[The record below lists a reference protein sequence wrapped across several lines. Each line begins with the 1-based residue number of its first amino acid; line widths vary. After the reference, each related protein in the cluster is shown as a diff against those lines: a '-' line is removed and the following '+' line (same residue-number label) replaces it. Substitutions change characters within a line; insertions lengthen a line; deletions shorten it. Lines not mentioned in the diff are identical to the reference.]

1 MVSVLSLWLPVLL
14 SAVFVFVVSSVIH
27 MVLKYHSND
36 FIKVPKEEEVMDA
49 LRPFNLEPGNYS
61 MPRAADMK
69 DMNSPEYKEKLN
81 KGPNAMLTVLPNGSM
96 NMGSALLQWF
106 LFCVVVG
113 IFSGYVAGIK
123 LAPGAAYMEVF
134 RISSVVAFCSYS
146 LGLWS
151 NTIWYKH
158 SLSATIK
165 STFDGLVYG
174 LVTGGVF
181 IYSFPLCQLL
191 RLPIQRKEEV
201 QNFPRSLD
209 IILHFIKN

>member
-1 MVSVLSLWLPVLL
+1 MVSVFSLWLPVLL

-27 MVLKYHSND
+27 MVLKYHKND
-36 FIKVPKEEEVMDA
+36 YIKVPGEEQVMDA

-69 DMNSPEYKEKLN
+69 DMNSAEYKEKLE
-81 KGPNAMLTVLPNGSM
+81 KGPVAMFTVLPNGTM

-113 IFSGYVAGIK
+113 VFAGYVTGIK
-123 LAPGAAYMEVF
+123 LAPGAAYIEVF

-174 LVTGGVF
+174 LVTGGTF
-181 IYSFPLCQLL
+181 GWLWPTI
-191 RLPIQRKEEV
+191 
-201 QNFPRSLD
+201 
-209 IILHFIKN
+209 